1 MDISCQRLRD
11 RRVAASDETI
21 SVAGGGIYFRRSH
34 AWRRGAIGA
43 YDRHGV
49 PRFDREPDS
58 IRAIILHQTEGRD
71 FFEWCG

>member
-43 YDRHGV
+43 YDRQIG
-49 PRFDREPDS
+49 
-58 IRAIILHQTEGRD
+58 RAHV
-71 FFEWCG
+71 